1 MPHERLTRQ
10 GSLTLEVR
18 QRHQRLFTVALTR
31 VRVTRM
37 LEFAGFEVRLC
48 RTLLTQCR
56 GCRPRSQGTTR
67 RSPVKVGREVLRRGD
82 AMTMDRALRLWFLAL
97 YAIGIVGF
105 LSNVLRIR
113 RHRPAFEQQIGPLPE
128 VGALVAW
135 FLPPLIIL
143 SRIGRMTIE
152 QPIVRV
158 LGVVLSLYSQ
168 IMVAWTVRTLGRHLI
183 PGLAVFRDHVLVTS
197 GPFRWVRHPLYSGA
211 LALWLGAGLGTLN
224 WL

>member
-1 MPHERLTRQ
+1 MSGLPAMESGNDT
-10 GSLTLEVR
+10 S
-18 QRHQRLFTVALTR
+18 VAG
-31 VRVTRM
+31 
-37 LEFAGFEVRLC
+37 EG
-48 RTLLTQCR
+48 RT
-56 GCRPRSQGTTR
+56 
-67 RSPVKVGREVLRRGD
+67 RSPQAGD

-143 SRIGRMTIE
+143 SGVGRMTIE

-158 LGVVLSLYSQ
+158 LGVVLSL
-168 IMVAWTVRTLGRHLI
+168 
-183 PGLAVFRDHVLVTS
+183 
-197 GPFRWVRHPLYSGA
+197 
-211 LALWLGAGLGTLN
+211 
-224 WL
+224 

>member
-1 MPHERLTRQ
+1 
-10 GSLTLEVR
+10 
-18 QRHQRLFTVALTR
+18 
-31 VRVTRM
+31 
-37 LEFAGFEVRLC
+37 
-48 RTLLTQCR
+48 
-56 GCRPRSQGTTR
+56 
-67 RSPVKVGREVLRRGD
+67 
-82 AMTMDRALRLWFLAL
+82 MDRALRLWFLAL

-143 SRIGRMTIE
+143 SGVGRMTIE

-224 WL
+224 WLLLALWPLFVAAIIRELPTEERMLRAKFGAPYEAYAARTGRLLPRLWGRRSPPSTS